1 MKFIND
7 NISKVIY
14 ETEEEE
20 KGDRILFVTKKL
32 SPFYITFNGV
42 NPALLLV
49 LRVLSGPR
57 RSAGNSIHGFVG

>member
-20 KGDRILFVTKKL
+20 KGDRQLFVIKKL
-32 SPFYITFNGV
+32 PVPFFLIDRRDACSMGDMR
-42 NPALLLV
+42 L
-49 LRVLSGPR
+49 PR
-57 RSAGNSIHGFVG
+57 RSLRPLAMTI